1 MRVLIDMSFAD
12 RGPSGTAT
20 YLRGL
25 TAALAEL
32 DDVEVVE
39 ARQPGR
45 PGPGRSGGDSSVAR
59 SLRNLALDVAWL
71 RFGLTAAAART
82 GADLIHHPLPAH
94 SLGWRGKQVVTVQ
107 DLAFERL
114 PGLFDPWWR
123 RVARRRYAVASRQ
136 ADAVVCISEGTARD
150 VRSRWGVPPGRI
162 VVAHP
167 AVSGPDAPAREPR
180 NGGYALYVGDAEP
193 RKNLA
198 TLVSAWRLYRQD
210 AAAADRPPLELV
222 LAGRRLESAL
232 DGEHP
237 DGLRIVDS
245 PAQTELDGL
254 LAGASALVHPSLH
267 EGFGLT
273 MLEAMSR
280 GLPVLCA
287 RAAGSAEI
295 CGDAALYFDPASPAE
310 LALRLGEVASDPQLL
325 SRLST
330 RGRARAEEL
339 SWQESA
345 RLHREAY
352 RLALGSSE
360 A

>member
-20 YLRGL
+20 YLQGL
-25 TAALAEL
+25 TAALAGL

-39 ARQPGR
+39 ARQPRR
-45 PGPGRSGGDSSVAR
+45 PAPGRSGGDPSFAR
-59 SLRNLALDVAWL
+59 SLRNLALDTAWL
-71 RFGLTAAAART
+71 RTGLTAAAGRV

-123 RVARRRYAVASRQ
+123 MVARRRYATASRR
-136 ADAVVCISEGTARD
+136 ADAVVCISEGTGRD
-150 VRSRWGVPPGRI
+150 VRSRWGVSPERI

-167 AVSGPDAPAREPR
+167 AVSAPEVPAGASPH
-180 NGGYALYVGDAEP
+180 GGYALYVGDAEP

-198 TLVSAWRLYRQD
+198 TLVSAWRLYRQEPGTAD
-210 AAAADRPPLELV
+210 ANPLELV
-222 LAGRRLESAL
+222 LAGRRLEGAF
-232 DGEHP
+232 DGSRP
-237 DGLRIVDS
+237 DGIRIVDA
-245 PAQTELDGL
+245 PATAELEGL

-273 MLEAMSR
+273 MLEAMAR
-280 GLPVLCA
+280 GLPVVCA

-295 CGDAALYFDPASPAE
+295 CRDAALYFDPGSPAE
-310 LALRLGEVASDPQLL
+310 LATRLREVSSDPQLL
-325 SRLST
+325 ATLSQ
-330 RGRARAEEL
+330 RGRERAEEL

-352 RLALGSSE
+352 RLALGSSKP
-360 A
+360 